1 MRFQHTAV
9 FMISKDSLQNFHVL
23 VSSKVGKIL
32 KNTAL
37 AFFTVGGTKVLS
49 GDKYVMLMQSN
60 RSVQL

>member
-1 MRFQHTAV
+1 
-9 FMISKDSLQNFHVL
+9 MISKDSLQNFHVL